1 MKKALL
7 LSLSLLLSAA
17 TLSIAQLNMELLSQ
31 VQYSDTGLN
40 DIWGWADPETGI
52 EYAIVGLQLGV
63 SIVSLEDPEN
73 AVEVARIPGE
83 FSTWRDMKTWGHF
96 AYITTDQGGTTEGV
110 TVIDLSQLPEAAP
123 YYHWTPDLDGLG
135 TLQTCHNIYIDE
147 FGYAYLAGCNLN
159 SGGML
164 ILNVD
169 TDSGEPEF
177 VTAAPSVY
185 AHDVY
190 VVDNKMFSSEIYVGN
205 MTIYDVSDKDNIQML
220 GTRGTPFSF
229 THNIWVNDAQTAAFT
244 TDELADAPV
253 AAYDITDFSE
263 IEELDQYRPIGSLG
277 SGVIPHNVH
286 VWNDYLLISYYTDGG
301 RVVDASRPSNLIE
314 VANYDTWLGG
324 DGGFSGAWGLYPFL
338 PSQRVL
344 VTDINNGL
352 YVLEPEFKRACWLEG
367 IVRDSVTQTPIG
379 GATVVIDSEQPNL
392 GETDPFGAYATGQV
406 LSGVFDVTYSKPGYR
421 SKTVEVELEN
431 GLLTELDVDLVPLQQ
446 FSITGQALQDS
457 DGSPVPGAL
466 VQAFNEAFTF
476 NTVAD
481 VNGNFTFNNITEGN
495 YQVVA
500 GNWGYFYGVIEN
512 VALNG
517 NTEVTIELEP
527 GYQDD
532 FLFDFDWMTGATS
545 PTGRWDLGMP
555 VGTEYNGVASHPGMD
570 APDDLG
576 FSCYS
581 TGNGGGGAGDDD
593 VDNGTVILRS
603 PIMDLSGYDIPLL
616 SLSYWFFNAGGT
628 GAPPNDELVISITN
642 GSEEAEIATI
652 TQSLS
657 LWRKLQEI
665 NLADLIE
672 LTDNMRLI
680 VQTADDQ
687 ANGHLVEAGLDK
699 VLIVEAGNPTNTSN
713 TLVDARLSAFP
724 NPAQGAFT
732 LDYDLPGVTGP
743 VELVFY
749 SAAGQA
755 MERHRLEMAA
765 GQMQAGAKLP
775 SGVYFVHL
783 LVDGAPVKTLRLVK
797 AQ

>member
-1 MKKALL
+1 
-7 LSLSLLLSAA
+7 
-17 TLSIAQLNMELLSQ
+17 MELISQ
-31 VQYSDTGLN
+31 VQYSNTGLN

-52 EYAIVGLQLGV
+52 EYAIVGLQTGV

-73 AVEVARIPGE
+73 AEEVARIPGE

-96 AYITTDQGGTTEGV
+96 AYITTDQGGTNEGV
-110 TVIDLSQLPEAAP
+110 TVIDLSQLPAAAP
-123 YYHWTPDLDGLG
+123 YYHWTPELAGLG
-135 TLQTCHNIYIDE
+135 TLETCHNIYIDE

-159 SGGML
+159 GGGML

-177 VTAAPSVY
+177 VTAAPPVY

-205 MTIYDVSDKDNIQML
+205 MTIYDVSDKDNIQLL

-229 THNIWVNDAQTAAFT
+229 THNIWVNDAQTVAFT

-253 AAYDITDFSE
+253 GAYDITDFSE

-301 RVVDASRPSNLIE
+301 RVVDASRPTNLIE

-324 DGGFSGAWGLYPFL
+324 DGGFDGAWGLYPFL

-352 YVLEPEFKRACWLEG
+352 YVLEADFKRACWLEG
-367 IVRDSVTQTPIG
+367 VVRDSLTQAPLSG
-379 GATVVIDSEQPNL
+379 VSVVIDSEQPNL

-406 LSGVFDVTYSKPGYR
+406 LSGTFEVTYALPGYK
-421 SKTVEVELEN
+421 SKTLEVELEN
-431 GLLTELDVDLVPLQQ
+431 GLLTEVDVDLVPLQR
-446 FSITGQALQDS
+446 FSISGQAVQDI
-457 DGSPVPGAL
+457 DGAPVAGAL
-466 VQAFNEAFTF
+466 VQAYNETFTF

-481 VNGNFTFNNITEGN
+481 ADGNFTFTDITEGD

-500 GNWGYFYGVIEN
+500 GAWGYFHGVIEN

-517 NTEVTIELEP
+517 DTEVTIELEP

-532 FLFDFDWMTGATS
+532 FLFDFEWMTGATS
-545 PTGRWDLGMP
+545 PTGQWDLGMP
-555 VGTEYNGVASHPGMD
+555 VGTEYNGLASHPGMD

-576 FSCYS
+576 FNCYS

-603 PIMDLSGYDIPLL
+603 PIMDLSGYEIPLL
-616 SLSYWFFNAGGT
+616 SLSYWFFNSGGT
-628 GAPPNDELVISITN
+628 GASPNDELVISITN

-672 LTDNMRLI
+672 LTDNMRLV

-699 VLIVEAGNPTNTSN
+699 VLIEEMGMPSN
-713 TLVDARLSAFP
+713 TEDLSAGVQLEAFP
-724 NPAQGAFT
+724 NPAKGAFT
-732 LDYDLPGVTGP
+732 VSYDVPQTAARADLVLFNALGQEVERQQLQSGTGQFRFG
-743 VELVFY
+743 EKL
-749 SAAGQA
+749 SAGT
-755 MERHRLEMAA
+755 
-765 GQMQAGAKLP
+765 
-775 SGVYFVHL
+775 YFAHFM
-783 LVDGAPVKTLRLVK
+783 VDGATMKTLRLVK
-797 AQ
+797 Q